1 MAETNRVEFTEE
13 DIQNVRDALDRFEAQ
28 KDRAGLVRD
37 ELRELASQIE
47 DFAESFDIGVQDI
60 EEGMLMIRQGLDQLS
75 QYV

>member
-13 DIQNVRDALDRFEAQ
+13 DIQNIRDALDRFEAQ

-47 DFAESFDIGVQDI
+47 DLAESFDVGVQDI
-60 EEGMLMIRQGLDQLS
+60 EEGMLLINQGLDQLS